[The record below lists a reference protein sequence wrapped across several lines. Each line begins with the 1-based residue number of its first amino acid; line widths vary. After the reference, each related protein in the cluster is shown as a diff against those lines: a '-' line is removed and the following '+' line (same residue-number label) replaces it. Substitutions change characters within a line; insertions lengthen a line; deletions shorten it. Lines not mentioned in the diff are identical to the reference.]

1 MSASDGDV
9 ATASSGWLF
18 DFSEIGS
25 QTALT
30 VRNHLFRPVV
40 VGVCVCVVVVVV
52 AAVFVRFVQVLRRSS
67 GLGSSFGF
75 QALSAVVAKI

>member
-40 VGVCVCVVVVVV
+40 VGVCVCVVVVV